1 MKQKAIR
8 VDDNLKYSLQGTEK
22 RILRMMERVEHKIW
36 KAEKRKYKSSLNQIS
51 DLKSKYF
58 PGGKLQERA
67 ENFSLWYANCG
78 TDGMKVLLNNTEA
91 FAKHIKTI
99 AF

>member
-1 MKQKAIR
+1 
-8 VDDNLKYSLQGTEK
+8 
-22 RILRMMERVEHKIW
+22 MMERVEHKIW

-67 ENFSLWYANCG
+67 ENFSLWYTNCG
-78 TDGMKVLLNNTEA
+78 TGGMQVLLNNSEA